1 MKFSDKMLAEL
12 TNPDLWLTWAE
23 NAMHVLL
30 VLALAWVFTKIARR
44 LLLQLRNNA
53 LRVME
58 RRGDGS
64 AIEAEK
70 RATTI
75 VSALT
80 KVVTLCIWL
89 FALVMAL
96 AQINSK
102 IEPLLAGLGVAGLAV
117 GFGAQTL
124 IKDWLGGIFLLLE
137 DQARIGDG
145 VTINGISGM
154 VEEINLRTTV
164 LRGESGAVYVIANGS
179 ITMLANST
187 RDYSYVVFET
197 LLAHGADADRA
208 LAIVE
213 ATAAELQQEEPYK
226 AMILAPI
233 EVFGIDKLSDRGVTI
248 KARIRT
254 QPGKNGDVGH
264 ELNKRVRVKLIAEK
278 IAFASLMPQIDAD
291 KKTGG

>member
-12 TNPDLWLTWAE
+12 TKPDLWLTWAE

-30 VLALAWVFTKIARR
+30 VLALAWVFTKIAKR

-64 AIEAEK
+64 TVEAEK

-145 VTINGISGM
+145 VTINGISGT

-164 LRGESGAVYVIANGS
+164 LRGENGAVYVIANGS

-187 RDYSYVVFET
+187 RDYSYFVFET

-213 ATAAELQQEEPYK
+213 ATAAELQQEEPFK

-291 KKTGG
+291 KK

>member
-145 VTINGISGM
+145 VTINGISGT

-187 RDYSYVVFET
+187 RDYSYFVFET

>member
-12 TNPDLWLTWAE
+12 TNPDLWLSWAE

-64 AIEAEK
+64 TVEAEK

-102 IEPLLAGLGVAGLAV
+102 IEPILAGLGVAGLAV

-145 VTINGISGM
+145 VTINGISGT

-187 RDYSYVVFET
+187 RDYSYFVFET

-213 ATAAELQQEEPYK
+213 ATAAELQQEPPYK
-226 AMILAPI
+226 TMILAPI

-248 KARIRT
+248 KARIKT

-264 ELNKRVRVKLIAEK
+264 ELNKRVRVRLIAEK

-291 KKTGG
+291 KK

>member
-1 MKFSDKMLAEL
+1 MKFSDKMLEQFAKPEI
-12 TNPDLWLTWAE
+12 WLTWAE
-23 NAMHVLL
+23 NAMHVILVL
-30 VLALAWVFTKIARR
+30 VLAWIFTRVAKR

-53 LRVME
+53 IRLMD

-64 AIEAEK
+64 KLEAEK

-75 VSALT
+75 MTALN
-80 KVVTLCIWL
+80 KVVTLTIWL

-102 IEPLLAGLGVAGLAV
+102 IEPILAGLGVAGLAV

-137 DQARIGDG
+137 DQARIGDA
-145 VTINGISGM
+145 VTINGISGT

-164 LRGESGAVYVIANGS
+164 LRGENGSVYVIANGS
-179 ITMLANST
+179 ITTLANST
-187 RDYSYVVFET
+187 RDYSYYVFET
-197 LLAHGADADRA
+197 LLAHGSDADRA

-213 ATAAELQQEEPYK
+213 STASELQQEERFKPL
-226 AMILAPI
+226 ILAPI

-248 KARIRT
+248 KARIKT
-254 QPGKNGDVGH
+254 LAGKNGDVGR
-264 ELNKRVRVKLIAEK
+264 ELNKRVRLKLIAEK
-278 IAFASLMPQIDAD
+278 ITFPSFPMV
-291 KKTGG
+291 

>member
-64 AIEAEK
+64 SVEAEK

-145 VTINGISGM
+145 VTINGISGT

-187 RDYSYVVFET
+187 RDYSYFVFET

-213 ATAAELQQEEPYK
+213 ATAAELQQEPPYQE
-226 AMILAPI
+226 MILAAI

-248 KARIRT
+248 KARIKT